1 MREWFSKRW
10 TDAYVDHPYPFLPED
25 VSSRSLTRKKTQS
38 IPLIDLSCLPV
49 HRYVNELVAPDS
61 EGSVGTEW
69 VQQTEPWQTSGY
81 GILGKS
87 VYVLIAPHLFVAVC
101 GNLKWS
107 VESVDCCVPALA
119 RHCTGTMTSW
129 STMIFPRTR
138 YRGRF
143 MVPRGASYF
152 FSSLFL
158 ASERNSLIP
167 NSLLTLVRLRWM
179 ACPIGYFDAW
189 IRQDSLQVSFQRQYS
204 LDILSKNSY
213 SRTLLNTEASWWL
226 FLHYLHLRPPLSSLL
241 CMLHPQFLRRWPVS
255 MISRSNLYLKSLIDD
270 FEWYV
275 KNASGT

>member
-1 MREWFSKRW
+1 MIFEKMNRCVRRPSLSFPARRRQLTFSNQKKNSVYSAHRPVVFARSPIRQRASRSWQWRLRW
-10 TDAYVDHPYPFLPED
+10 NR
-25 VSSRSLTRKKTQS
+25 VSSTDGAMANIRLRYFGKECVCSDSATSFRR
-38 IPLIDLSCLPV
+38 CL
-49 HRYVNELVAPDS
+49 RELEVKCWVCWLALALVPWQLEAQWYS
-61 EGSVGTEW
+61 HGLGTEVDLW
-69 VQQTEPWQTSGY
+69 RR
-81 GILGKS
+81 
-87 VYVLIAPHLFVAVC
+87 VA
-101 GNLKWS
+101 LQ
-107 VESVDCCVPALA
+107 
-119 RHCTGTMTSW
+119 
-129 STMIFPRTR
+129 
-138 YRGRF
+138 
-143 MVPRGASYF
+143 F

-241 CMLHPQFLRRWPVS
+241 CMLHPQFLRRWRVS
-255 MISRSNLYLKSLIDD
+255 MISRSNLSLKSLIDD